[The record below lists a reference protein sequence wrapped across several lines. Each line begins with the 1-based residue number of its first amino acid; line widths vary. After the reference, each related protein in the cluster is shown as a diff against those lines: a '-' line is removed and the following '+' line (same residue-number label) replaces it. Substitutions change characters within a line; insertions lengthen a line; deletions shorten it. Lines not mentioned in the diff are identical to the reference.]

1 MTEPRTFSRFWG
13 KRCLGY
19 FSWRRRRRFIHNP
32 KVLDLITELVL
43 SEAPDLVAIT
53 GDLVQL
59 GSVEEIKEAAS
70 WLRQLSKETKVFVV
84 PGNHDVYVKSS
95 VKLIREFWGPY
106 IHLVD
111 NSFPGV
117 LRLGP
122 VALIGLSSAYP
133 APFWSAAG
141 MVKSEQLKRIRRIVA
156 ECGSQFVCLL
166 LHHPLA
172 TDGVS
177 RRKQLKDVRK
187 LQREFLTLRA
197 NLILHGHLHA
207 NKEYELG
214 SGLPVFCTAS
224 ASSAD
229 KGSPAS
235 YRVIDFNSDKLG
247 VEVSSVLKILD
258 LDQGVMRNENK
269 IDWRCDFAVARSN
282 GTSI

>member
-111 NSFPGV
+111 NSFRIGDV
-117 LRLGP
+117 ILKGIRLNVPCKYLEEITGKSVYGP
-122 VALIGLSSAYP
+122 LVH
-133 APFWSAAG
+133 
-141 MVKSEQLKRIRRIVA
+141 R
-156 ECGSQFVCLL
+156 
-166 LHHPLA
+166 
-172 TDGVS
+172 
-177 RRKQLKDVRK
+177 
-187 LQREFLTLRA
+187 
-197 NLILHGHLHA
+197 
-207 NKEYELG
+207 
-214 SGLPVFCTAS
+214 SGLNCE
-224 ASSAD
+224 
-229 KGSPAS
+229 
-235 YRVIDFNSDKLG
+235 I
-247 VEVSSVLKILD
+247 LKTGIVHCGD
-258 LDQGVMRNENK
+258 L
-269 IDWRCDFAVARSN
+269 I
-282 GTSI
+282 TPI